1 MTLTGQPL
9 LLMWE
14 CRSGAE
20 VEALTRSKSVLR
32 MKEIDSSTDWDTERN
47 ALQEKIQKLEAAL
60 IEAKEVT
67 TGGTSGGLGAEYS
80 IKLREAEQE
89 LEDSSEK
96 WRQERRRLNEE
107 IENLEMALR
116 KARTEGRAADVQEAE
131 VTARVQKVEAQAE
144 QRVQEAS
151 AERERLRDSI
161 EDMKQAL
168 AEQESKID
176 RTELDAIREE
186 LLTRVAE
193 TEDARAQLAEEFA
206 AARTA
211 WEEERASLKALME
224 EAAHTARAGDAN
236 FETDL
241 REKLTTEYEWKLKEL
256 NFHKDQL
263 EQKLAES
270 GPSTSSGSGEETD
283 SDVAA
288 EIARVDKQ
296 LSEVK
301 AFIEDPSS
309 ALSKVVRRNVERAE
323 LEAYRRGLRFLT
335 GATSPES

>member
-1 MTLTGQPL
+1 
-9 LLMWE
+9 
-14 CRSGAE
+14 
-20 VEALTRSKSVLR
+20 
-32 MKEIDSSTDWDTERN
+32 MKEIESSTDWETERDE
-47 ALQEKIQKLEAAL
+47 LQEKIQKLEAAL
-60 IEAKEVT
+60 IEAKEVP
-67 TGGTSGGLGAEYS
+67 TGGTSGELGAEYS

-107 IENLEMALR
+107 IEDLETALR

-131 VTARVQKVEAQAE
+131 VTARVQKVEAQAD

-151 AERERLRDSI
+151 AERERLRDSL

-168 AEQESKID
+168 AQQESKID

-193 TEDARAQLAEEFA
+193 AEDARAQLAEEFA
-206 AARTA
+206 ASRTG
-211 WEEERASLKALME
+211 WEEERASLKALID
-224 EAAHTARAGDAN
+224 EAAHTARAGAAN
-236 FETDL
+236 LEADL

-256 NFHKDQL
+256 NFQKEQL

-270 GPSTSSGSGEETD
+270 VPGPSTSTGSGEGTD
-283 SDVAA
+283 SDTVA
-288 EIARVDKQ
+288 EIASVDKQ

-301 AFIEDPSS
+301 AFIEDPSA
-309 ALSKVVRRNVERAE
+309 ALSKVVRKNVERAE
-323 LEAYRRGLRFLT
+323 LEAYRRGLRFRA
-335 GATSPES
+335 GATPPESG